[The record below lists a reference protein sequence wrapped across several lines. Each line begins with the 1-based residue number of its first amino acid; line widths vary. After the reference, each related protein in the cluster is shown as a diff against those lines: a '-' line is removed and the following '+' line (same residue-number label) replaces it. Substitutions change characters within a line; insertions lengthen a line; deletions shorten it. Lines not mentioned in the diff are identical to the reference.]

1 MSFGERLRELR
12 EEKGMTQEDLGNLL
26 GVSGRQAGNYESNKQ
41 FLRDEESFLKIIKY
55 FDVSADYLFGL
66 SNERNYNLSNERNYN
81 KMFADLECYKDM
93 PSKAKLEVKDYIK
106 YLISKYS
113 QD

>member
-12 EEKGMTQEDLGNLL
+12 EEKGMTQEDLGKLL

-41 FLRDEESFLKIIKY
+41 FLRDEESFLRIIKY

-66 SNERNYNLSNERNYN
+66 SNERNYNEI
-81 KMFADLECYKDM
+81 FADLEHYKDM
-93 PSKAKLEVKDYIK
+93 PPKAKLEVKDYIK

>member
-12 EEKGMTQEDLGNLL
+12 EEKGMTQEDLGKLL

-66 SNERNYNLSNERNYN
+66 SNERNYN

-93 PSKAKLEVKDYIK
+93 PPKAKLEVRDYIK

-113 QD
+113 QE